1 VQARDRL
8 DELIRRRSGF
18 AAFINAHCLNIACK
32 DPAYVDILN
41 RADAVWP
48 DGSGIRMAGRI
59 RRFPVPE
66 NVNGTDMF
74 PLICAKPYR
83 IFMLGAAPGV
93 AEKAMANAQAE
104 FPGAQFVGAAPGFFA
119 DEAEERAVIR
129 RINALDPDVL
139 LVAMGVPRQEKWI
152 DEHRSK
158 LVCGVVM
165 AVGGLLDFVSGRIPR
180 APLWMRK
187 LGIEWCYRL
196 YQEPVRLFRRYVI
209 GNPLFLLR
217 VIFRKD

>member
-1 VQARDRL
+1 
-8 DELIRRRSGF
+8 
-18 AAFINAHCLNIACK
+18 
-32 DPAYVDILN
+32 
-41 RADAVWP
+41 
-48 DGSGIRMAGRI
+48 
-59 RRFPVPE
+59 
-66 NVNGTDMF
+66 MF
-74 PLICAKPYR
+74 PLICGKSYR

-93 AEKAMANAQAE
+93 AEKAMANARAK
-104 FPGAQFVGAAPGFFA
+104 FPLAQFVGAASGFFSG
-119 DEAEERAVIR
+119 EEEEQAVIR
-129 RINALDPDVL
+129 RINDLNPDVL

-152 DEHRSK
+152 DRHRAE

-165 AVGGLLDFVSGRIPR
+165 AVGGLLDFVSERIPR

-196 YQEPVRLFRRYVI
+196 YQEPFRLFRRYVI